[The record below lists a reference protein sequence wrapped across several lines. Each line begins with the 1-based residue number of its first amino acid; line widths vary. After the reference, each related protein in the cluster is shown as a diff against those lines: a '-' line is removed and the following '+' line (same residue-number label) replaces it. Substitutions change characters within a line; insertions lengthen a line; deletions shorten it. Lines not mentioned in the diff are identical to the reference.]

1 MKQLESDFAK
11 INASGTELD
20 FGTEMPDGGGRI
32 LQI

>member
-11 INASGTELD
+11 MNASGTEPD
-20 FGTEMPDGGGRI
+20 FGTEMPDSGGRF